1 MEQIELNRYEE
12 TGKLGSGADY
22 EVRSAIDRE
31 TGLQVV
37 LKRPMPQMITRQ
49 MHWSTEARTDRVLQV
64 HQIMTQRVPGLVPV
78 LGYTERANHDE
89 FFGDA
94 LGQEYRVTVEERAL
108 GIPLFVGDPRAKIT
122 GVPVG
127 AAQNLF
133 ALFPLFNG
141 GDGADWVY
149 EDAHPIHRQLLGVQ
163 ESFLEFGYILF
174 DLGPQNIFFQP
185 GSGKITVIDC
195 GALVDQNGE
204 PDSRGRPPKDIHDFY
219 LEVLK
224 YYTTSSPPPTEA
236 DGYRD
241 GYGLRP
247 VVNFQ
252 EELDEMA
259 RNYDSAGELE
269 SVNGPCRDS
278 ALCLINK
285 VRQRAYPSLDGF
297 RRDLMEH
304 LDAVTERDSK
314 LPYVEQSRQAWNEAL
329 GWFQDDYWRRFMFD
343 PDTEFARF
351 DQKHQ

>member
-12 TGKLGSGADY
+12 TGKIGSGADY

-37 LKRPMPQMITRQ
+37 LKRPMPQMIVRQ
-49 MHWSTEARTDRVLQV
+49 LHWSTEARTDRVLQV
-64 HQIMTQRVPGLVPV
+64 YQTMTQRILGLVPV

-94 LGQEYRVTVEERAL
+94 LGQEYRVTVEERAS

-133 ALFPLFNG
+133 ALFPLA
-141 GDGADWVY
+141 DGVY
-149 EDAHPIHRQLLGVQ
+149 DEFHPIHRQLLDVQ

-185 GSGKITVIDC
+185 GSGQITVIDC
-195 GALVDQNGE
+195 GALVDKNSE
-204 PDSRGRPPKDIHDFY
+204 TDSRGRPPKDIHDFY
-219 LEVLK
+219 LEILK
-224 YYTTSSPPPTEA
+224 FYTTSSPPPTEA

-259 RNYDSAGELE
+259 RIYDSAGALD
-269 SVNGPCRDS
+269 SADGPCSDS
-278 ALCLINK
+278 ALHLINN
-285 VRQRAYPSLDGF
+285 VRQRAYTDLNGF
-297 RRDLMEH
+297 RQDLMEH
-304 LDAVTERDSK
+304 LDAVAERNSD
-314 LPYVEQSRQAWNEAL
+314 LAEIGQSRQAWKEAL
-329 GWFQDDYWRRFMFD
+329 GWFQDDYWRRFLFD
-343 PDTEFARF
+343 PESEFAVF
-351 DQKHQ
+351 DQIFK

>member
-1 MEQIELNRYEE
+1 MEQVELNRYEE

-64 HQIMTQRVPGLVPV
+64 HQTMTRKIPGLVPV

-89 FFGDA
+89 FFGDS
-94 LGQEYRVTVEERAL
+94 LGQEYRVTVEERAS
-108 GIPLFVGDPRAKIT
+108 GIPLYVSDPRAKIT

-127 AAQNLF
+127 AAQHLF
-133 ALFPLFNG
+133 ALFPLF
-141 GDGADWVY
+141 DGANDVY
-149 EDAHPIHRQLLGVQ
+149 YDAHPIHQQLLDVQ
-163 ESFLEFGYILF
+163 QSFLESGYILF
-174 DLGPQNIFFQP
+174 DVGPQNIFFQP
-185 GSGKITVIDC
+185 GIGKITVIDC

-204 PDSRGRPPKDIHDFY
+204 ADSRGRPPKDIHDFY

-224 YYTTSSPPPTEA
+224 YYTTPSMPPTEV

-247 VVNFQ
+247 VVRFQ

-259 RNYDSAGELE
+259 RNYISAGELE
-269 SVNGPCRDS
+269 SVDENCCDS
-278 ALCLINK
+278 ALRLIDN
-285 VRQRAYPSLDGF
+285 VRQRAYSSIDGF
-297 RRDLMEH
+297 RHDLMEH
-304 LDAVTERDSK
+304 LDARAERNSK
-314 LPYVEQSRQAWNEAL
+314 LPHIEQSWQAWDEAL
-329 GWFQDDYWRRFMFD
+329 GWFQDDYWRRFIFD
-343 PDTEFARF
+343 PDTEFAGF
-351 DQKHQ
+351 GQKHH

>member
-1 MEQIELNRYEE
+1 MEQIELKRYEQ

-22 EVRSAIDRE
+22 EVRSAIDLE

-64 HQIMTQRVPGLVPV
+64 YQTMTRRVPGLVPV

-108 GIPLFVGDPRAKIT
+108 GIPLYVGDPRAKIT

-133 ALFPLFNG
+133 ALFRL
-141 GDGADWVY
+141 GDAVY
-149 EDAHPIHRQLLGVQ
+149 EEAHPIHRQLLDVQ

-195 GALVDQNGE
+195 GALEDQNGE
-204 PDSRGRPPKDIHDFY
+204 QNPRGRQPKDIHDFY
-219 LEVLK
+219 LEILK
-224 YYTTSSPPPTEA
+224 FYTTSSPPPTEA
-236 DGYRD
+236 QGYRD

-252 EELDEMA
+252 QELDEMA
-259 RNYDSAGELE
+259 RNYDSTDSSASADGA
-269 SVNGPCRDS
+269 SSDS
-278 ALCLINK
+278 ALRLINN
-285 VRQRAYPSLDGF
+285 VRQRAYTDLNAF
-297 RRDLMEH
+297 RQDLMEY
-304 LDAVTERDSK
+304 LDAVAERYSDS
-314 LPYVEQSRQAWNEAL
+314 PEIGQSRQAWKEAL
-329 GWFQDDYWRRFMFD
+329 GWFQDDYWRRFLFD
-343 PDTEFARF
+343 PETEFAVF
-351 DQKHQ
+351 DQIP

>member
-1 MEQIELNRYEE
+1 MEQVELTRYED

-22 EVRSAIDRE
+22 EVRSANDRE

-64 HQIMTQRVPGLVPV
+64 HQAMNQRLPGLVPV

-94 LGQEYRVTVEERAL
+94 LGQEYRVTVEERAS
-108 GIPLFVGDPRAKIT
+108 GIPLFVGDPRARIT

-133 ALFPLFNG
+133 ALFALVSG
-141 GDGADWVY
+141 VY
-149 EDAHPIHRQLLGVQ
+149 DSAHPIHRQLLDVQ
-163 ESFLEFGYILF
+163 ESFLELGYILL

-185 GSGKITVIDC
+185 GNGRITVIDC
-195 GALVDQNGE
+195 GAMVDKNSV
-204 PDSRGRPPKDIHDFY
+204 PDARGRPPKDIHDFY
-219 LEVLK
+219 LEILK
-224 YYTTSSPPPTEA
+224 FYTTPSLPPTEA

-247 VVNFQ
+247 VVRFQ

-259 RNYDSAGELE
+259 RNYDSPGELE
-269 SVNGPCRDS
+269 SVNGPWRDS
-278 ALCLINK
+278 ALSLIDN
-285 VRQRAYPSLDGF
+285 VRQRAYTSLDGF
-297 RRDLMEH
+297 HRDLMEH
-304 LDAVTERDSK
+304 LDAVAERNSK
-314 LPYVEQSRQAWNEAL
+314 LAEIEQSRQAWNKAL
-329 GWFQDDYWRRFMFD
+329 GWLREDYWRRFLFD
-343 PDTEFARF
+343 PDTELAGF
-351 DQKHQ
+351 KP